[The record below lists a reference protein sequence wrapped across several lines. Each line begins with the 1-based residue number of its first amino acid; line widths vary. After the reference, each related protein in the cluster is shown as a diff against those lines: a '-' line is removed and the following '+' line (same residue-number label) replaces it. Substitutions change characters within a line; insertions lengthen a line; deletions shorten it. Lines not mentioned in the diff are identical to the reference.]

1 MTNTPT
7 TFFGWIIFLIQ
18 QYHGYYLQG
27 LLTTLET
34 SLAGTICGCF
44 LGFLVG
50 IIQATDIRAQ
60 DNMIKKILLGIP
72 WVIAKIY
79 VTIFRGTP
87 MIVQAMVIYY
97 GSSTVFGIDLKPFNA
112 AIFIILLNT
121 GAYMSETVRGGINS
135 IDVGQIEG
143 AKALGMGYVP
153 MMIYIILPQTFK
165 IIAPQIGNTFVA
177 KVAAGTYF
185 RMFEAYTITA
195 LIYLTLTLLFNGL
208 LKLIEKYMAGKESY
222 EVLNP
227 AAAK

>member
-97 GSSTVFGIDLKPFNA
+97 GSSTVFGTYPIPSAFAPSICPTSMELIPPR
-112 AIFIILLNT
+112 
-121 GAYMSETVRGGINS
+121 TVSDI
-135 IDVGQIEG
+135 
-143 AKALGMGYVP
+143 
-153 MMIYIILPQTFK
+153 
-165 IIAPQIGNTFVA
+165 
-177 KVAAGTYF
+177 
-185 RMFEAYTITA
+185 
-195 LIYLTLTLLFNGL
+195 
-208 LKLIEKYMAGKESY
+208 
-222 EVLNP
+222 
-227 AAAK
+227 

>member
-87 MIVQAMVIYY
+87 MIVHVMVICY
-97 GSSTVFGIDLKPFNA
+97 GSSTVFGSYRRPFNA
-112 AIFIILLNT
+112 ASLIIRSSP
-121 GAYMSETVRGGINS
+121 GSDM
-135 IDVGQIEG
+135 
-143 AKALGMGYVP
+143 
-153 MMIYIILPQTFK
+153 
-165 IIAPQIGNTFVA
+165 
-177 KVAAGTYF
+177 
-185 RMFEAYTITA
+185 
-195 LIYLTLTLLFNGL
+195 
-208 LKLIEKYMAGKESY
+208 
-222 EVLNP
+222 
-227 AAAK
+227 

>member
-79 VTIFRGTP
+79 VTIFPWNTNDRSGNGNLLW
-87 MIVQAMVIYY
+87 IIY
-97 GSSTVFGIDLKPFNA
+97 
-112 AIFIILLNT
+112 
-121 GAYMSETVRGGINS
+121 S
-135 IDVGQIEG
+135 IR
-143 AKALGMGYVP
+143 
-153 MMIYIILPQTFK
+153 
-165 IIAPQIGNTFVA
+165 N
-177 KVAAGTYF
+177 
-185 RMFEAYTITA
+185 
-195 LIYLTLTLLFNGL
+195 
-208 LKLIEKYMAGKESY
+208 
-222 EVLNP
+222 
-227 AAAK
+227 

>member
-153 MMIYIILPQTFK
+153 MMIYIIL
-165 IIAPQIGNTFVA
+165 
-177 KVAAGTYF
+177 
-185 RMFEAYTITA
+185 
-195 LIYLTLTLLFNGL
+195 
-208 LKLIEKYMAGKESY
+208 LKLSHRRSEIHLLQISKILPY
-222 EVLNP
+222 
-227 AAAK
+227 

>member
-72 WVIAKIY
+72 WVSA
-79 VTIFRGTP
+79 FDRPGAGGHQP
-87 MIVQAMVIYY
+87 PHPGDHCPLC
-97 GSSTVFGIDLKPFNA
+97 GSQGEP
-112 AIFIILLNT
+112 
-121 GAYMSETVRGGINS
+121 GASR
-135 IDVGQIEG
+135 
-143 AKALGMGYVP
+143 
-153 MMIYIILPQTFK
+153 
-165 IIAPQIGNTFVA
+165 
-177 KVAAGTYF
+177 
-185 RMFEAYTITA
+185 
-195 LIYLTLTLLFNGL
+195 
-208 LKLIEKYMAGKESY
+208 
-222 EVLNP
+222 
-227 AAAK
+227 

>member
-7 TFFGWIIFLIQ
+7 IFWLDHFSDTAVSRI
-18 QYHGYYLQG
+18 LFTRA
-27 LLTTLET
+27 LTTLET

-50 IIQATDIRAQ
+50 IIRATDIRAQ

-72 WVIAKIY
+72 WVIQKIY

-165 IIAPQIGNTFVA
+165 IIAPQIGNTFCC
-177 KVAAGTYF
+177 KYQRYF
-185 RMFEAYTITA
+185 R
-195 LIYLTLTLLFNGL
+195 
-208 LKLIEKYMAGKESY
+208 LKCNRSHRTFLYHKGCGRNIFQN
-222 EVLNP
+222 V
-227 AAAK
+227 